1 MKGNRKKYKT
11 SLTIVLLFVFLF
23 AVTISVFSYFLFVTA
38 KQKQAEEKLIIQKTS
53 NHFENLDSALLS
65 TFHSLSYLSQMESL
79 TEFAYAPSVEE
90 RRYQAI
96 TLQKD
101 IQSTMLMGSYLS
113 YCQVA
118 VMYME
123 EDGSLVITQD
133 SSYSMEDYANII
145 GVDQE
150 ELLTMC
156 DALESQPFGHQIMHG
171 RAGEGKEYV
180 HYAIRP
186 MHVEVPLFLVLSID
200 KENFEHAFPF
210 ADYQDWMILSG
221 EDILIA
227 RNELSEEYQQLAMD
241 FLKEDLSLS
250 ADGITQ
256 TELTFLGN
264 PVLCA
269 PFSEIGWTFVA
280 TYRERKVTLTDIM
293 LLLILPFLALCICSI
308 LPARLIFRYLY
319 KPVDLVVTQ
328 LGGTAEDTGNEFEF
342 IWRKTS
348 QISEHVEQLDKNLK
362 QNQKILEKQL
372 VGNAFLGQNFNLDAV
387 KEPKLQMQN
396 YIAVWVEKTGSLEGE
411 DQFALYKTALHD
423 ISVPMEE
430 ITFVRT
436 GAESF
441 VLVTCCND
449 KGKARDMVTEL
460 FAKVELLSQIQIQ
473 AAVSD
478 CIIGIQNL
486 HTAYSQCMKLL
497 EYRHLL
503 NGRLFITAEDVES
516 IYYDGYYYPLKLENE
531 LMELMLA
538 GREGALSLLDEII
551 HENMVEKPLSPEN
564 KKAFFFALLSTLNR
578 IYQELHITADDGF
591 ARINEILNIT
601 NLESAEKQIR
611 SAYGKVIKV
620 TQKRGENLK
629 QDVSGQML
637 DYIYK
642 NYEKDISLDSIA
654 ETLNISPK
662 YCSALFKRQTG
673 NTFKRFLNEYRIEQ
687 AKRRL
692 EETPDIKISIL
703 AEQSGFISANT
714 FIQVFKQYT
723 GTTPHQYAKT
733 IKA

>member
-23 AVTISVFSYFLFVTA
+23 AVTISVFSYFLFITA
-38 KQKQAEEKLIIQKTS
+38 RQKQAEEKLMIQNAS

-65 TFHSLSYLSQMESL
+65 TFHSLSYLSQKESL
-79 TEFAYAPSVEE
+79 TAFADAPSMEE
-90 RRYQAI
+90 KRYQAI
-96 TLQKD
+96 ALQKD

-118 VMYME
+118 VMYMG
-123 EDGSLVITQD
+123 EDEGLVVTQD
-133 SSYSMEDYANII
+133 SSYSREGYADAI
-145 GVDQE
+145 GVGQD
-150 ELLTMC
+150 ELFAMGIEL
-156 DALESQPFGHQIMHG
+156 DNQPFGHQIMHG
-171 RAGEGKEYV
+171 RTKTGKEYV
-180 HYAIRP
+180 HYVIRP
-186 MHVEVPLFLVLSID
+186 MHVDVPLFLILSID
-200 KENFEHAFPF
+200 KENFEDAFPF

-221 EDILIA
+221 DEILIA
-227 RNELSEEYQQLAMD
+227 RNELSEAYQQLAVD
-241 FLKEDLSLS
+241 LQSQELSLPME
-250 ADGITQ
+250 GITQ
-256 TELTFLGN
+256 TELEFLGN

-280 TYRERKVTLTDIM
+280 TYRERKVTGTDVM
-293 LLLILPFLALCICSI
+293 LLLILPFLVLCICSI

-348 QISEHVEQLDKNLK
+348 QISEHVEQLDQNLK

-372 VGNAFLGQNFNLDAV
+372 VGNAFLGQNFHPDAV
-387 KEPKLQMQN
+387 KEPKLRMQN
-396 YIAVWVEKTGSLEGE
+396 YIAVWVEKADSLEGE
-411 DQFALYKTALHD
+411 DQFALYKTAIHD
-423 ISVPMEE
+423 ISAPMEE

-460 FAKVELLSQIQIQ
+460 FAKVELLSHVQIQ
-473 AAVSD
+473 AAISD

-497 EYRHLL
+497 EYRRLL
-503 NGRLFITAEDVES
+503 NGQLFITADDVES

-578 IYQELHITADDGF
+578 IYQELHITAGDGF
-591 ARINEILNIT
+591 SRINEILNNT
-601 NLESAEKQIR
+601 NLESAKEQIR
-611 SAYGKVIKV
+611 SAYGKVIKM
-620 TQKRGENLK
+620 TQKRGESMK
-629 QDVSGQML
+629 QDVSSLML
-637 DYIYK
+637 EYIYN

-673 NTFKRFLNEYRIEQ
+673 NTFKRFLNEYRVEQ

-692 EETPDIKISIL
+692 EENPDIKISTL

-733 IKA
+733 KRD